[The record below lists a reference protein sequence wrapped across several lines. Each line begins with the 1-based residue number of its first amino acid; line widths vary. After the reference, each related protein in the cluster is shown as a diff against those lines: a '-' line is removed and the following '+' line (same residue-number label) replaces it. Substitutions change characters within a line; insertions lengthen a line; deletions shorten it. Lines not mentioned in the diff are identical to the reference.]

1 LHGNAPFYG
10 VQAKGAIMKIRASAE
25 DYLEAIYVLRK
36 KNGKVR
42 SVDVA
47 NHMGFA
53 KPTISIK
60 MKQFY
65 EHGYVTFDAEK
76 CLHLTQKGEEIAT
89 RIHERH
95 MLLVKILTAIG
106 VDEEQALEDACK
118 IEHSISE
125 KTFSCLKTFY
135 ESGAYSQKR

>member
-1 LHGNAPFYG
+1 
-10 VQAKGAIMKIRASAE
+10 MKIQASAE
-25 DYLEAIYVLRK
+25 DYLESIFVLRK

-47 NHMGFA
+47 KHMGFA

-60 MKQFY
+60 MKQFQ

-76 CLHLTQKGEEIAT
+76 CLHLTKKGEEIAA

-95 MLLVKILTAIG
+95 ELLINILMAIG
-106 VDEEQALEDACK
+106 VDEKQALEDACK

-125 KTFSCLKTFY
+125 KTFACLKAFY
-135 ESGAYSQKR
+135 ESGACFGVK